1 MSNISLYELSS
12 EVERLLSSDDAFDP
26 DTGELSEA
34 LVAALDA
41 TKGKAINVAA
51 FILNMREGIDAMGA
65 HIARINDRR
74 EIAVQRMAKL
84 SEYLRDNMKRTGI
97 HEVKADD
104 GTFTAKLYIER
115 DASVDIFD
123 EKQIP
128 QEYMTKPKPPKPA
141 PSKTEIR
148 KALDAGK
155 DVPGARVVKKDRLE
169 LR

>member
-1 MSNISLYELSS
+1 MTEHMRRIEARRKALEL
-12 EVERLLSSDDAFDP
+12 RQD
-26 DTGELSEA
+26 
-34 LVAALDA
+34 
-41 TKGKAINVAA
+41 
-51 FILNMREGIDAMGA
+51 
-65 HIARINDRR
+65 
-74 EIAVQRMAKL
+74 KL
-84 SEYLRDNMKRTGI
+84 REYLAFNMKRTGLT
-97 HEVKADD
+97 ELKANDS
-104 GTFTAKLYIER
+104 TFSAKLYIER